1 MSRSSRAHARAPSH
15 GARRRVVR
23 WLGLGVGILIVLG
36 ASAFVWDAVQLRAA
50 ARDLEVHAAG
60 ARQALTD
67 QDSAALAAEVAAVD
81 SAARQFADHT
91 SGPHWTVAGA
101 IPWVQDQTLPLER
114 AGDVVLALAEGTLVP
129 LADLDGLD
137 VLGAVSLEGAR
148 IDPSALEPF
157 RETLTAALVVVDE
170 QLLALAAV
178 DLSHTVGAVRDPF
191 ASLEADL
198 LSLREIVESGAVAS
212 QLLPPMLGA
221 DGPRTYVVAVQNNA
235 EPRSTGGIPGAL
247 LELRVDDGRFVI
259 TSYVAAD
266 QLYDGRDVAPL
277 TDDEIALYT
286 SRMAQYPQDTNFS
299 PDYPRT
305 AALLAAFWE
314 RETGTAPDGVI
325 SIDPVA
331 LGYMLSDMEPLEV
344 RGVRLTGANLS
355 EVLLR
360 DSYLLFPDPDDQNL
374 FFAAASRALFARVF
388 ESDSQSVFTGIERAS
403 GEHRLMVWSARPEEQ
418 GLLEGTGVAG
428 DFLARRD
435 SLGIFVNDGSGS
447 KIGYYVEPHYAVVNR
462 ICPAGTLAGS
472 TVTVTLTQTFQGDVG
487 ALPDYVSGGGVYVP
501 VGEFHANLVLY
512 PPIGMGVSL
521 FTRDGTPE
529 GVNPG
534 LHDGRTVAQ
543 VRVALKP
550 GETTTLRFDLTPF
563 ATVAS
568 GGAVVVTPDSNADL
582 YSARVAVSN
591 ETC

>member
-1 MSRSSRAHARAPSH
+1 MSRPSRAHARAPRH
-15 GARRRVVR
+15 GARRWVVR
-23 WLGLGVGILIVLG
+23 SLGIGVGILMVLG
-36 ASAFVWDAVQLRAA
+36 VSAFAWDGVQIRAA
-50 ARDLEVHAAG
+50 ARELEVHAAG
-60 ARQALTD
+60 AKQALTD
-67 QDSAALAAEVAAVD
+67 QDTAALVAEVAAVD
-81 SAARQFADHT
+81 AAARQFAEHT
-91 SGPHWTVAGA
+91 SGPHWAVAGS
-101 IPWVQDQTLPLER
+101 IPWVKDQTLPLER
-114 AGDVVLALAEGTLVP
+114 AGDVVLALSEGTLVP
-129 LADLDGLD
+129 LSKLDGLD
-137 VLGAVSLEGAR
+137 AVGAVSLEGER
-148 IDPSALEPF
+148 IDPTALDPF
-157 RETLTAALVVVDE
+157 RETLTSALVVVDE
-170 QLLALAAV
+170 QLLALAVV
-178 DLSHTVGAVRDPF
+178 DLSHTVDAVRAP
-191 ASLEADL
+191 LIGLKADL
-198 LSLREIVESGAVAS
+198 RSLREIVEGGAVAS

-247 LELRVDDGRFVI
+247 LGLTVDDGRFAI
-259 TSYVAAD
+259 ASYVAAD

-277 TDDEIALYT
+277 TDDELALYT

-331 LGYMLSDMEPLEV
+331 LGYMLSDMEPLDV
-344 RGVRLTGANLS
+344 NGVRLTGANLS

-360 DSYLLFPDPDDQNL
+360 DSYLLFPDPDQQDV
-374 FFAAASRALFARVF
+374 FFAAASRALFARIF
-388 ESDSQSVFTGIERAS
+388 ESDSQSVFAGMERAS

-418 GLLEGTGVAG
+418 GLLEDTGIAG

-435 SLGIFVNDGSGS
+435 SLGIFLNDGSGS

-462 ICPAGTLAGS
+462 VCPEGKLAGS
-472 TVTVTLTQTFQGDVG
+472 TVTVTLTQTFAGDVD
-487 ALPDYVSGGGVYVP
+487 ALPQYVSGDGVYVP
-501 VGEFHANLVLY
+501 FGEFHANLVLY
-512 PPIGMGVSL
+512 PPVGMGVSS
-521 FTRDGTPE
+521 FTRDGTPD

-543 VRVALKP
+543 VRVSLKP
-550 GETTTLRFDLTPF
+550 GESTTLRFDLTPF
-563 ATVAS
+563 ADVDS
-568 GGAVVVTPDSNADL
+568 GGAVVVTPDSNARL